1 MNHKKAITEKM
12 HLEKEW
18 FEQARRQT
26 LETLLEFIN
35 HVMNDYC
42 HDYGTICHAVSAC
55 ALAAVYAANHHPS
68 GGITGFQAGF
78 VMWDVIRQMNYPSNK
93 CGMKLMDYDNMLY
106 PQYAHKFEKTIAP
119 NTWKSLQEAAREKIE
134 QEGEYAHPEVLKHW
148 KSIAD
153 GTIPFGYQI
162 EENKV

>member
-1 MNHKKAITEKM
+1 MNEKKIVTEEM

-18 FEQARRQT
+18 FKQAEKQT
-26 LETLLEFIN
+26 IETLPEFMN
-35 HVMNDYC
+35 HIMNDYC
-42 HDYGTICHAVSAC
+42 HDYGTICHAVAAC
-55 ALAAVYAANHHPS
+55 ALAAVWAANHHPS
-68 GGITGFQAGF
+68 GGITSFQAGF
-78 VMWDVIRQMNYPSNK
+78 VMWDIIRQMNYPSNK
-93 CGMKLMDYDNMLY
+93 CGMKLIDYDNMLY

-119 NTWKSLQEAAREKIE
+119 NTWKSLQESAREKIE
-134 QEGEYAHPEVLKHW
+134 QDGEYAHPEVLKHW